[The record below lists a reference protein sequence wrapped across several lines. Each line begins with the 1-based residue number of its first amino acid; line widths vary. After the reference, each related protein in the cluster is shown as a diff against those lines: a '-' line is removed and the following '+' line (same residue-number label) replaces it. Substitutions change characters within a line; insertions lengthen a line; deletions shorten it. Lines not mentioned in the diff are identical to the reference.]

1 MKILIT
7 YDLRLLGSRF
17 ARLKEIID
25 EHFPNRW
32 HCFDTSYVVSTDLD
46 PNQVRD
52 LLLPALNVNDCLLV
66 SELGS
71 NWAGIGISEKNR
83 QLLES

>member
-17 ARLKEIID
+17 TRLKEIID
-25 EHFPNRW
+25 EHFPHRW
-32 HCFDTSYVVSTDLD
+32 HCFDSSYVVSTDLD
-46 PNQVRD
+46 TNQVRD
-52 LLLPALNVNDCLLV
+52 LLLPALSVNDCLLV

-83 QLLES
+83 LLLES